1 MPKTRPFLHLRKI
14 ALLNEDQLNRPSF
27 YLGSHNGLT
36 DGSPFSFAV
45 NYGGSSAAPPW
56 DAMPNPGTKAALP
69 GVSHRTEGLS
79 RSHPLPLP
87 TCGAIWA
94 GLCSQLP
101 PPPLYFILETAL
113 CSLRTLLQ
121 PGDSIKP
128 SQRLASPTDGFFGGV
143 VLCCFFF
150 LPQILPFPS
159 SFSKRKKN
167 RTEKKKKAGR
177 GGKRKKLFSFLFPVC
192 RVIDRLYQRSGFA

>member
-1 MPKTRPFLHLRKI
+1 MDSPTDRRS
-14 ALLNEDQLNRPSF
+14 PSP
-27 YLGSHNGLT
+27 LIT
-36 DGSPFSFAV
+36 
-45 NYGGSSAAPPW
+45 AAP
-56 DAMPNPGTKAALP
+56 A
-69 GVSHRTEGLS
+69 
-79 RSHPLPLP
+79 PLPPGMRCP
-87 TCGAIWA
+87 TRAPKPPCPASPTAPKASLGPIPFHCQRVELFGPA
-94 GLCSQLP
+94 SVPSSP

-150 LPQILPFPS
+150 FLSQIFPFPS

-167 RTEKKKKAGR
+167 RTEKKKKQGE
-177 GGKRKKLFSFLFPVC
+177 GGKERNCSPFFS
-192 RVIDRLYQRSGFA
+192 LYAG